1 MIINLVGVSDSSTFL
16 GLGPC
21 PMMIKN
27 PHMREAKWGDA
38 YLTLREKKEE
48 NTESHCKRNIIDLL
62 MNNSSSNLPEED
74 FILNLRLLHLY

>member
-1 MIINLVGVSDSSTFL
+1 MGVSDLSTFL

-38 YLTLREKKEE
+38 YLTLREKKGEY
-48 NTESHCKRNIIDLL
+48 TESHCKMNNIDLL
-62 MNNSSSNLPEED
+62 MNNSSSDLPEDD
-74 FILNLRLLHLY
+74 FILNLRHLHLN